1 MKAFGVTTGVAGS
14 FCLPHVIGKAM
25 EGFDWEDDFELA
37 EMSDSKR
44 NFLIGLTIAALPV
57 SIALSPIT
65 APVLAIA
72 SAKSGLKN
80 LKRWEGDLTEDWS
93 YYKLLLQLF
102 VLNLCGTALNK
113 TMTIVY
119 YRRCYM

>member
-57 SIALSPIT
+57 STALSPIT

-72 SAKSGLKN
+72 STQSGLKN
-80 LKRWEGDLTEDWS
+80 LEEWEGDVSDD
-93 YYKLLLQLF
+93 
-102 VLNLCGTALNK
+102 
-113 TMTIVY
+113 
-119 YRRCYM
+119 